1 MNDSVRPIPAL
12 IVFDLDGTLTE
23 SKQPLTRAMAHLL
36 GELLTHTKVA
46 IISGGALSQ
55 FLKQIIARFVG
66 DITLKNLYLLPTS
79 GAALYE
85 YRNGGWDKIYEKHIS
100 ETDASKIEVAIQEAV
115 TASGVIDKNEE
126 TWGPCIEY
134 RGGQISYSALGQRAP
149 VAEKKEWDP
158 TKEKRVVLQR
168 EITKR
173 LPNGYTASMGGT
185 TTIDIVKEGIDKAY
199 GIHQLS
205 RKMGIQESAM
215 LYVGD
220 ELIANGNDSAVFQTE
235 IQTKAVASPT
245 ETARFLGKLLHA

>member
-1 MNDSVRPIPAL
+1 MNDRVRPMPAL
-12 IVFDLDGTLTE
+12 IIFDLDGTLAE

-46 IISGGALSQ
+46 VISGGALPQ

-66 DITLKNLYLLPTS
+66 DIEFKNLYLLPTS
-79 GAALYE
+79 GAELYE

-100 ETDASKIEVAIQEAV
+100 EIDATKIKVAIQEAV
-115 TASGVIDKNEE
+115 IASGIIDKNEE
-126 TWGPCIEY
+126 TWGPYIEY
-134 RGGQISYSALGQRAP
+134 RGGQISYSALGQLAP

-158 TKEKRVVLQR
+158 KKEKRTVLQR

-205 RKMGIQESAM
+205 RKTGIKESSI
-215 LYVGD
+215 LYIGD
-220 ELIANGNDSAVFQTE
+220 ELIANGNDAAVFKTE
-235 IQTKAVASPT
+235 VQTKAVASPT
-245 ETARFLGKLLHA
+245 ETARFLGKLLHT